1 MAEMSH
7 LDKYKFRRDLE
18 EIEAAAGRGTEL
30 VTVYVPPDKL
40 ISDVANYLRGEYSQS
55 SNIKSQSTR
64 KHVQGAIESI
74 LQRLKYYKQPPPNGI
89 VFFTGHKA
97 IGADQT
103 QMVAY
108 VLEPPEPVPSF
119 LYRCDSKFFT
129 EPIHEMLTERQTYAL
144 VVIDQGEATLG
155 LLRGKRIEA
164 LKNVQSLVPRKH
176 RMGGQSARRFERLHD
191 QAVHEFFKKIGDLM
205 TEAFLNRRE

>member
-30 VTVYVPPDKL
+30 VTVYVPPDKQ

-55 SNIKSQSTR
+55 GNIKSQSTR

-74 LQRLKYYKQPPPNGI
+74 LQRLKGYRQPPPNGL
-89 VFFTGHKA
+89 VFFTGHRA
-97 IGADQT
+97 TEADQT
-103 QMVAY
+103 EMVAY
-108 VLEPPEPVPSF
+108 VLEPPEPVTSF
-119 LYRCDSKFFT
+119 LYRCDSRFYT
-129 EPIHEMLTERQTYAL
+129 EPLHEMMAEKDTYAL

-155 LLRGKRIEA
+155 LLRGKRIE
-164 LKNVQSLVPRKH
+164 
-176 RMGGQSARRFERLHD
+176 
-191 QAVHEFFKKIGDLM
+191 
-205 TEAFLNRRE
+205 T

>member
-1 MAEMSH
+1 MPEMSH

-18 EIEAAAGRGTEL
+18 EIEKADGRGTEL
-30 VTVYVPPDKL
+30 VSVYVPPDKL

-74 LQRLKYYKQPPPNGI
+74 LQRLKYYKEAPPNGL

-103 QMVAY
+103 SMVAY
-108 VLEPPEPVPSF
+108 VLEPPEPAPGLAQQIVDRFSAHSAPGRRAYGVHAVPATQRPLAAVSTATTAIA
-119 LYRCDSKFFT
+119 SAAPNASATK
-129 EPIHEMLTERQTYAL
+129 PLTSAPATNPKSRQ
-144 VVIDQGEATLG
+144 
-155 LLRGKRIEA
+155 
-164 LKNVQSLVPRKH
+164 
-176 RMGGQSARRFERLHD
+176 
-191 QAVHEFFKKIGDLM
+191 
-205 TEAFLNRRE
+205 NR

>member
-18 EIEAAAGRGTEL
+18 EIENASGRGTEL
-30 VTVYVPPDKL
+30 VTVYVPPDKQ

-74 LQRLKYYKQPPPNGI
+74 LQRLKYYKQPPPNGL

-103 QMVAY
+103 QMVTY
-108 VLEPPEPVPSF
+108 VLEPPEPVASF

-129 EPIHEMLTERQTYAL
+129 EPLHEMMVERQTYAL
-144 VVIDQGEATLG
+144 VVIDQGEASLA
-155 LLRGKRIEA
+155 LRH
-164 LKNVQSLVPRKH
+164 RK
-176 RMGGQSARRFERLHD
+176 
-191 QAVHEFFKKIGDLM
+191 
-205 TEAFLNRRE
+205 